1 MLLKKKDK
9 KVAKKKSQAVKVEV
23 RQKTAQDWLP
33 VKDVTNSLLYRK
45 DKYLVAVLK
54 VEPVNISLLSE
65 NEKKRII
72 AALHEVM
79 NGLQEPMQILSI
91 GRSVDLD
98 GYIAGMEQ
106 LAQDTQEFGRK
117 KLLKGYIRQA
127 AEMAAGGDTLERR
140 FYILLSQKQGKYA
153 EDELKNRARELA
165 GNIASAGLSAELC
178 SDKLIIDLLFAFHQ
192 PGQSAFE
199 RAPDFAGPYIPTI
212 TKGVEKHG

>member
-1 MLLKKKDK
+1 MLKLKRDK
-9 KVAKKKSQAVKVEV
+9 KNKEKIKVEIK
-23 RQKTAQDWLP
+23 QKTAQDWLP
-33 VKDVTNSLLYRK
+33 VADVYNSLLYRK
-45 DKYLVAVLK
+45 DKHLVAILK
-54 VEPVNISLLSE
+54 VEPINISLLSD

-72 AALHEVM
+72 AALHEVF
-79 NGLQEPMQILSI
+79 NGIQEQIQIISI

-106 LAQDTQEFGRK
+106 TAQETQNFSRK
-117 KLLKGYIRQA
+117 KLLRGYIRQA

-153 EDELKNRARELA
+153 EEELKNRARELA
-165 GNIASAGLSAELC
+165 GNVASAGLSAELC

-199 RAPDFAGPYIPTI
+199 RAPDHNGPYMPTITI
-212 TKGVEKHG
+212 TKGVEQDG

>member
-1 MLLKKKDK
+1 MLKLKRDK
-9 KVAKKKSQAVKVEV
+9 KNKEKVKVEI

-33 VKDVTNSLLYRK
+33 VADVYNSLLYRK
-45 DKYLVAVLK
+45 DKHLVAILK
-54 VEPVNISLLSE
+54 VEPINISLLSD

-72 AALHEVM
+72 AALHEVF
-79 NGLQEPMQILSI
+79 NGIQEQIQIISI

-106 LAQDTQEFGRK
+106 TAQETQDFSRK
-117 KLLKGYIRQA
+117 KLLRGYIRQA

-153 EDELKNRARELA
+153 EEELKNRARELA
-165 GNIASAGLSAELC
+165 GNIASTGLGVELC

-199 RAPDFAGPYIPTI
+199 RAPDHSGPYMPTITI
-212 TKGVEKHG
+212 TKGVDLDG